1 MPREALV
8 ALLYF
13 LAKLPRLSV
22 IASSPAFKWNANY
35 FFSPAIPAP
44 FKPRYLTA
52 FWSWP
57 MDTLPHVS
65 SPIFIQTSY
74 PSPSSS
80 TTIPDLPRLSSFSST
95 YRFAHG
101 SLLFIDRSAPAIVIF
116 LPPSL
121 SPSRSLRLLVRLVY
135 RPTLLSTTSTAFS
148 PKPVFGCRVKRLAK
162 VQVSF
167 IAYTRSR
174 ASIHRSHPCRF
185 FFPLHPFFLFII
197 QEITLEN
204 LLSNEIFFSR
214 RQKTW
219 TCLVSIFRLEISS
232 LETSFESE
240 TGFFNPEALVNDG

>member
-80 TTIPDLPRLSSFSST
+80 TTIPDLSRLSSFPST

-101 SLLFIDRSAPAIVIF
+101 SLLFIDRSDPAIVIF

-121 SPSRSLRLLVRLVY
+121 SLILALSVY
-135 RPTLLSTTSTAFS
+135 SFGWYIAPPCYPRP
-148 PKPVFGCRVKRLAK
+148 P
-162 VQVSF
+162 Q
-167 IAYTRSR
+167 
-174 ASIHRSHPCRF
+174 RSHRNPY
-185 FFPLHPFFLFII
+185 LVAALKD
-197 QEITLEN
+197 
-204 LLSNEIFFSR
+204 SR
-214 RQKTW
+214 K
-219 TCLVSIFRLEISS
+219 CK
-232 LETSFESE
+232 
-240 TGFFNPEALVNDG
+240 

>member
-80 TTIPDLPRLSSFSST
+80 TTIPDLPRLSSFPST

-185 FFPLHPFFLFII
+185 FFPLHPFFFIYYPRDYVGKFII
-197 QEITLEN
+197 KRNIFLSSAEN
-204 LLSNEIFFSR
+204 LDVSRFDFSTRNFLPGNQFRIRNRIF
-214 RQKTW
+214 
-219 TCLVSIFRLEISS
+219 
-232 LETSFESE
+232 
-240 TGFFNPEALVNDG
+240 